1 MAVSV
6 IQRIRNVYHN
16 LSKGHKRVANLIL
29 RNPTSIQGLSCFEI
43 AKKSDVSQSTVVRFI
58 NTIGYDSFVTFKSDI
73 DCEVYN
79 DMDEHKRI
87 VALSSNGFTNNLIEQ
102 TMLLDIK
109 NIRSTLDGI
118 DREKINQ
125 FVSDSISSKRKFII
139 GLGNDELLA
148 KLLYNNFVAIF
159 DNVCLLLSH
168 DNHFDHLFS
177 LSRGDQV
184 IVFSLTDKSS
194 KLGGISKFA
203 FDKNAIV
210 SLFTDHESSSLSE
223 FARHLIV
230 AKSDSLS
237 FNESFVS
244 ASSIISA
251 ITLEIIRKDRQ
262 RIVNRH
268 KQLNAIKFKYGN

>member
-1 MAVSV
+1 MAVGV

-29 RNPTSIQGLSCFEI
+29 RNPSSIQRLSSFEI
-43 AKKSDVSQSTVVRFI
+43 AKKSDVSESTVIRFI
-58 NTIGYDSFVTFKSDI
+58 KTIGYDSFVSFKSDI
-73 DCEVYN
+73 DSEVHN
-79 DMDEHKRI
+79 SMDEHERI
-87 VALSSNGFTNNLIEQ
+87 VALSSNSFTNDLIER
-102 TMLLDIK
+102 TMLLDAK
-109 NIRSTLDGI
+109 NIRSTLEEI
-118 DREKINQ
+118 DKEEVNQ
-125 FVSDSISSKRKFII
+125 FVNDSISSKRKFII

-148 KLLYNNFVAIF
+148 RLLYNNFVAIF
-159 DNVCLLLSH
+159 DNVCLLLPR

-184 IVFSLTDKSS
+184 IVFSLADKSS
-194 KLGGISKFA
+194 KLEGISKFA

-223 FARHLIV
+223 FAKHMIV

-237 FNESFVS
+237 FNESFSS
-244 ASSIISA
+244 ATSIISA
-251 ITLEIIRKDRQ
+251 ITLEIIRKDRK

-268 KQLNAIKFKYGN
+268 NQLNTIKLKYGK